1 MDEMGKNFWWKTVGI
16 VIGLGLLVL
25 ISVLVLNRLVYRFG
39 AIAALLI
46 IFGVGMI
53 IAYRHDK
60 KEQQEYEEL
69 P

>member
-1 MDEMGKNFWWKTVGI
+1 MDEMGKNFWWKTTGI
-16 VIGLGLLVL
+16 VIGLGVLLLLSTLVL
-25 ISVLVLNRLVYRFG
+25 DRLVYRFG
-39 AIAALLI
+39 AMGALVV

-60 KEQQEYEEL
+60 KKQREYEEI